1 VRPKCRRSSA
11 IRLRASLRDH
21 SKHKPARATTALA
34 GPGCQAGHIRTG
46 CWMLDAVLGSRRFAS
61 ASHSS
66 QSPSPSQPPG
76 PVLLW
81 PFLSALALLTLA
93 TPRQHTAGFIPAKR
107 TLTVLP
113 TGETRGPARQGA
125 RTAQRDSAV
134 LTTTLER
141 PRYAPSTTYLRYLY
155 RLYVGFIAEPR
166 RPTPTAP
173 AAPSSRK
180 LPVAPLQLAPSAR
193 TITFPVTLP
202 APASDPNS
210 SIRP

>member
-34 GPGCQAGHIRTG
+34 EPGCQAGHIRTG

-61 ASHSS
+61 ASLSS

-93 TPRQHTAGFIPAKR
+93 SPKTAHCRDHPSQANVDCSAHWGDKGTGSTGCAHGTARFCCPHHHTRTPAVCTFDNVPAVPLSIVRRLHCR
-107 TLTVLP
+107 TSRAHSNCTCCPL
-113 TGETRGPARQGA
+113 
-125 RTAQRDSAV
+125 
-134 LTTTLER
+134 LEK
-141 PRYAPSTTYLRYLY
+141 AACCPS
-155 RLYVGFIAEPR
+155 
-166 RPTPTAP
+166 
-173 AAPSSRK
+173 PSGS
-180 LPVAPLQLAPSAR
+180 LS
-193 TITFPVTLP
+193 
-202 APASDPNS
+202 
-210 SIRP
+210 